1 MQNMPKMIQSL
12 FANRYVITTTD
23 AEFQNEDLWSFSKP
37 NPDTIKTTACWLHL
51 RQNLE
56 HKFRESA
63 YNQANIT
70 AADIDLK
77 WLLMSPSEEE
87 YDTRKEQLKTAGNTY
102 WRYDDDMVQYFETK

>member
-1 MQNMPKMIQSL
+1 MRNFKMKICGH
-12 FANRYVITTTD
+12 
-23 AEFQNEDLWSFSKP
+23 FQNQTQTPSKQQL
-37 NPDTIKTTACWLHL
+37 AGWHL

-56 HKFRESA
+56 HKLRESA

-102 WRYDDDMVQYFETK
+102 WKYDDGMVQYFETK